1 MKQPRV
7 TRQGCGIAAHADHP
21 RYACRRDLCDLG
33 GGAGEW
39 RIQDHSG
46 ETLQLFGLQWLT
58 CQVALLYLNATRE
71 VGLVGSGAQGGCR
84 SRIAFPG
91 CDTCVLRQR
100 EGDGATAGEQLPDTP
115 RWEAPRGRPLR
126 WPPRPMTKPEG
137 RRRVAE

>member
-46 ETLQLFGLQWLT
+46 ETLQLFGLQWLR
-58 CQVALLYLNATRE
+58 CEVALLYLNATRE
-71 VGLVGSGAQGGCR
+71 VGL
-84 SRIAFPG
+84 
-91 CDTCVLRQR
+91 D
-100 EGDGATAGEQLPDTP
+100 P
-115 RWEAPRGRPLR
+115 RAL
-126 WPPRPMTKPEG
+126 PPRDRFRYWYVTIAHARVDSPEATQAG
-137 RRRVAE
+137 DRLGEKLQAHGYLIGPAPGVPPSQSTTQA